1 MRPAAS
7 TCTAAGA
14 GAVILL
20 AAGASVAVPAGHALA
35 YARLAILGGAL
46 GALALHDIR
55 EHRIPNRIVLPAAT
69 ICAALSIAEG
79 VQPSVGLYAGA
90 VLVMVLLGVSLTMPA
105 ALGMGDVKLAL
116 LILCAL
122 DGHTALVLLTALE
135 LYALVGVVLLIRR
148 GRAALG
154 ATLPLA
160 PIAAASCLIAVLL

>member
-1 MRPAAS
+1 MRSATS
-7 TCTAAGA
+7 TCAAVVAGA
-14 GAVILL
+14 GVLL
-20 AAGASVAVPAGHALA
+20 AGASVAIPSDRPLA
-35 YARLAILGGAL
+35 YARVAILGGAL
-46 GALALHDIR
+46 GALALHDVR

-90 VLVMVLLGVSLTMPA
+90 VLVVVLLAVSLTVPA

-122 DGHTALVLLTALE
+122 DGHTALALLTALE
-135 LYALVGVVLLIRR
+135 LYALVAVVLLIRR

-154 ATLPLA
+154 ESLPLA
-160 PIAAASCLIAVLL
+160 PIVAASCLIAVLL